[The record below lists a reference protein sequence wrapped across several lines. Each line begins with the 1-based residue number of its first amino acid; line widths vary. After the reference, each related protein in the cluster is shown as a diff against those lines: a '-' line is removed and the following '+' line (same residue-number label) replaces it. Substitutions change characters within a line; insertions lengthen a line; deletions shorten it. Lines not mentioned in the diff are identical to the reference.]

1 MTRCGFV
8 AIVGAPNAGKSTL
21 VNTLVGAKVAIV
33 SPKVQTTRTR
43 VLGITIVD
51 ETQLV
56 LVDTP
61 GIFAPKR
68 RLERAMVAAAWQ
80 GAEDADLTVFVVDA
94 AARKLG
100 DDVWAIAERLKDS
113 RRPVILALNKVDATA
128 RERLLEQ
135 SAVLNAAL
143 PAARTYMI
151 SAKTEDGVADL
162 RAHLAETL
170 PEGPW
175 LYPEDELS
183 DMPLRL
189 LAAELTREQAFR
201 RLHDELPYS
210 IAVETETWET
220 RDDGSVRVGQTLYVQ
235 RDSQKAIVLGHGG
248 RMIKSIGTA
257 ARQELAEAVGA
268 EVHLALHVKVRPNWI
283 DDPARY
289 RPWGLDPNA

>member
-21 VNTLVGAKVAIV
+21 VNTLGAKVAIV

-94 AARKLG
+94 ATRKLG
-100 DDVWAIAERLKDS
+100 DDVWAIAERLKEAG
-113 RRPVILALNKVDATA
+113 RPVILALNKVDATA

-143 PAARTYMI
+143 PMARTYMI

-210 IAVETETWET
+210 IAVET
-220 RDDGSVRVGQTLYVQ
+220 RP
-235 RDSQKAIVLGHGG
+235 G
-248 RMIKSIGTA
+248 RRATTA
-257 ARQELAEAVGA
+257 ACGSARRCMSSET
-268 EVHLALHVKVRPNWI
+268 VR
-283 DDPARY
+283 
-289 RPWGLDPNA
+289 RPSCLGMAAG